1 MVKQRRRP
9 RLPKIES
16 LAFLEPTDRLER
28 RDGKLYVV
36 DSKGIYGAIRVE
48 DEETKGWPKF
58 QENVAQMTKAGEIN
72 NAILAV
78 GRYRWITQPAKD
90 ARVELLRTRWR
101 ELFGDAMF
109 VTDDDI
115 PAFLKSKS

>member
-1 MVKQRRRP
+1 MVKKRGHP

-16 LAFLEPTDRLER
+16 LAFLGPTDRLER
-28 RDGKLYVV
+28 RDGKLYLV
-36 DSKGIYGAIRVE
+36 DSQGSYVAIQVE

-58 QENVAQMTKAGEIN
+58 QESVAKMAKAGEIN
-72 NAILAV
+72 NAIFAV
-78 GRYRWITQPAKD
+78 RPFQWMTHPAKD
-90 ARVELLRTRWR
+90 ARVGLLNARWR

-115 PAFLKSKS
+115 PRFLRSEA

>member
-1 MVKQRRRP
+1 MVKKRGHP

-28 RDGKLYVV
+28 RDSKLYVM
-36 DSKGIYGAIRVE
+36 DSKGIYGAIKVE

-58 QENVAQMTKAGEIN
+58 QENVAKMTKAGEIN
-72 NAILAV
+72 DAIFAV
-78 GRYRWITQPAKD
+78 GQYRWMTQPARD
-90 ARVELLRTRWR
+90 ARVGLLNARWR
-101 ELFGDAMF
+101 ELFEDAMF

-115 PAFLKSKS
+115 PRFLRSEA

>member
-28 RDGKLYVV
+28 RGGQLYVM
-36 DSKGIYGAIRVE
+36 DSKGIYGAIQVE

-58 QENVAQMTKAGEIN
+58 QETVAKMTRAGQIN
-72 NAILAV
+72 NAISNV
-78 GRYRWITQPAKD
+78 RRYRWMTQPAKD
-90 ARVELLRTRWR
+90 ARVGLLNARWR

-109 VTDDDI
+109 VTDGDI
-115 PAFLKSKS
+115 PAF